1 MWHSVYTRRYRT
13 LRLRAFRYFSP
24 VKHIFAAHKIMMGLL
39 PSRFSFFVFRFRMWR
54 QSIGPSTVRT
64 FFLFFR
70 VKLQATHAYG
80 LPTTTIENYFVI
92 TLALVIVVVKISRSN
107 AGAWGIFTTPVTC
120 RVKFSRRRLLQLADN
135 IRAVHPFIIYVAP
148 PRYY

>member
-24 VKHIFAAHKIMMGLL
+24 VKHIFAAHKIMMGHFL
-39 PSRFSFFVFRFRMWR
+39 FSVSGCGDNRSGHQQCAR
-54 QSIGPSTVRT
+54 